1 LEVEPDRLLSLLP
14 FLLAAN
20 AWIPALL
27 SFLAITLLLMCSAL
41 VSGSEIA
48 FFSLSHNDLSELKQE
63 GGAKNERILRLKERP
78 KLLLATILISNN
90 FINIL
95 IVLLSEYALRHFLPP
110 GALIPLADW
119 IAETLAQIGLSVSAS
134 GTQKVFRWIITV
146 LLVTFLLVLFG
157 EVAPKRYAK
166 LNNLRLAHL
175 MSRPLSLLIQLFSP
189 LSLLLITSTD
199 WIENRL
205 VRLSSSGNLGSKEDI
220 DEAIELTV
228 KNDDDSDQEVDI
240 LKRIVKF
247 GEVSVK
253 QIMRSRVDVTALD
266 VNSNFKE
273 LLDTVQASG
282 YSRIPVYEE
291 DFDKVIGILYVK
303 DLLGHL
309 DEDEDFKWQDLI
321 RDDVLYTP
329 EAKKIDDLMR
339 EFQQK
344 HLHMAIVV
352 DEYGGSAGI
361 VTLEDILEEV
371 IGDIHDEFEPI
382 AESKFRKLDDR
393 NFLFEGKTLLNDV
406 ARVLEKDPTM
416 FDPWRGDSD
425 SLAGLI
431 LELRGRIPKKG
442 AEITVDGIMLK
453 VMAVDDRRI
462 REVKLTLIDS

>member
-1 LEVEPDRLLSLLP
+1 
-14 FLLAAN
+14 
-20 AWIPALL
+20 
-27 SFLAITLLLMCSAL
+27 MCSAL

-48 FFSLSHNDLSELKQE
+48 FFSLSHNDLSDLEQA

-110 GALIPLADW
+110 EALIPLADW
-119 IAETLAQIGLSVSAS
+119 VADTLAQIGLPVSAS

-175 MSRPLSLLIQLFSP
+175 VSRPLLWLIRLFSP

-273 LLDTVQASG
+273 LLATVQASG
-282 YSRIPVYEE
+282 YSRIPVYKE

-309 DEDEDFKWQDLI
+309 DEDEDFQWQDLV

-339 EFQQK
+339 EFQHK

-406 ARVLEKDPTM
+406 ARVLEKDPTI
-416 FDPWRGDSD
+416 FDAWRGDSD